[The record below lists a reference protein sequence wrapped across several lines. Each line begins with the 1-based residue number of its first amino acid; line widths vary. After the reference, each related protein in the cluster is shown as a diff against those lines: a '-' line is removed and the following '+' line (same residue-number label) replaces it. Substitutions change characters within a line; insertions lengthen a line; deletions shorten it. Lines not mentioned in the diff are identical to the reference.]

1 MLFKIHIPLGLEGVE
16 EKAKRHVF
24 GTLQQNSIMNNSNK
38 KEKPA
43 SPPPQNPQAEPVS
56 NPSGQQPGTDAPQSD
71 NETDGDYVVVG
82 SGLGID
88 E

>member
-1 MLFKIHIPLGLEGVE
+1 MLFKISIPLAVWTKPANAE
-16 EKAKRHVF
+16 RHVF
-24 GTLQQNSIMNNSNK
+24 GTPKENSTMNQHDK

-56 NPSGQQPGTDAPQSD
+56 HPTGQQPGADPQQSD
-71 NETDGDYVVVG
+71 DATDGDYVVVG